1 MMMKNGKG
9 LMYRWEHWQ
18 KKKDEKMMMRH
29 IEGTLKT
36 LGVPFWIWNFVLGDM
51 GVKLLRVPN
60 MPSKDARGLKKFVGG
75 TRAE

>member
-1 MMMKNGKG
+1 MMLMMMKNGKG

-36 LGVPFWIWNFVLGDM
+36 LGVPFWI
-51 GVKLLRVPN
+51 
-60 MPSKDARGLKKFVGG
+60 
-75 TRAE
+75 